1 MRIPRASLGCIPSA
15 HPCCA
20 SACASPRIP
29 GCIGHLHRNHA
40 FTVCIGVRIVVHGRA
55 WHMRPLDFSSFNFF
69 VVQFL
74 DAGGISC
81 ATPCLMALESCLCAS
96 MVSWRAVT
104 GRCMWPT
111 GAMAFDTWMAFVCD
125 SMSDGF
131 GSLPVRF
138 HGLWVAMTGRC
149 MWPAGAMS
157 FNFWTALVCD
167 GFGGLPVR
175 VASTATWSA
184 MIGRCMRPAC
194 ALSSGDLEGMMVKF
208 DACG

>member
-1 MRIPRASLGCIPSA
+1 MRFHGHMECADWATHADGWCLLGVRFLDMALVCDSMSDGFGRLPVRF
-15 HPCCA
+15 HGLL
-20 SACASPRIP
+20 ACADWAM
-29 GCIGHLHRNHA
+29 HA
-40 FTVCIGVRIVVHGRA
+40 DGWCLGVR
-55 WHMRPLDFSSFNFF
+55 
-69 VVQFL
+69 FL
-74 DAGGISC
+74 DK
-81 ATPCLMALESCLCAS
+81 
-96 MVSWRAVT
+96 
-104 GRCMWPT
+104 
-111 GAMAFDTWMAFVCD
+111 AFVCD

-131 GSLPVRF
+131 GGLPSIFGWHSSVTPCLMALAGCLCASMVTWR
-138 HGLWVAMTGRC
+138 AMTGRC